1 MFTHRTL
8 GAMAGVKQKKFQPGR
23 LASGGGVFTGYPGVF
38 PGSLPS
44 SSKGINPNNPMQE
57 TVYTDNLNSLKFSGV
72 G

>member
-44 SSKGINPNNPMQE
+44 SSKGINPNNPM
-57 TVYTDNLNSLKFSGV
+57 
-72 G
+72 

>member
-44 SSKGINPNNPMQE
+44 SSKGVNAIQE
-57 TVYTDNLNSLKFSGV
+57 TIYTDNLNSLKFSGV

>member
-8 GAMAGVKQKKFQPGR
+8 GAIARVKQKKIQPGR
-23 LASGGGVFTGYPGVF
+23 LASGGGVFSGNPGIF

-44 SSKGINPNNPMQE
+44 SSKGVNLSNPIQD